1 MREKRGNIMTYRK
14 KDDRLLVSVIT
25 PSYNSTSFITETIK
39 TVQNQTYYNWEMI
52 IVDDQ
57 SKDDSVSVIK
67 SYAENDSRIRLI
79 PLSKNVGA
87 ARARNIAIKEAH
99 GDYIAFLDSDDL
111 WLPTKLEEQVAFMQ
125 KGNLAFSF
133 TSYSLI
139 DEEGN
144 SLDVEVKAP
153 KAVDYKH
160 LIGNTTIGC
169 LTVMLDRLQIKH
181 IEMPDIQPEDTA
193 LWLLLLR
200 QGYIAHGLPKVLS
213 KYRIV
218 SNSTSRNKFKA
229 AYRYWKL
236 LRSQE
241 KLSFVK
247 ANFYFSKYAYNAYN
261 KNRGSQPASLLNG
274 GK

>member
-1 MREKRGNIMTYRK
+1 MTYSK
-14 KDDRLLVSVIT
+14 KDDRPLVSVIT
-25 PSYNSTSFITETIK
+25 PSYNCSSFIPETIK
-39 TVQNQTYYNWEMI
+39 TVQDQTYFNWEMI

-57 SKDDSVSVIK
+57 SKDDSVSIIK
-67 SYAENDSRIRLI
+67 SYAEHDSRIRLI

-87 ARARNIAIKEAH
+87 ARARNIAIKEAN
-99 GDYIAFLDSDDL
+99 GKYIAFLDSDDL

-139 DEEGN
+139 DEEGK

-153 KAVDYKH
+153 KEVDYKH

-169 LTVMLDRLQIKH
+169 LTVMLDRLQFKH

-200 QGYIAHGLPKVLS
+200 QGYKAHGLPKVLS

-236 LRSQE
+236 LRNQE

>member
-1 MREKRGNIMTYRK
+1 MIYSK
-14 KDDRLLVSVIT
+14 KDDKPLVSVIT
-25 PSYNSTSFITETIK
+25 PSYNSSSFITETIK
-39 TVQNQTYYNWEMI
+39 SVQDQTYFNWEMI

-67 SYAENDSRIRLI
+67 SYVENDSRIRLI
-79 PLSKNVGA
+79 PLSKNAGA

-111 WLPTKLEEQVAFMQ
+111 WLPTKLEEQVTFMQ

-133 TSYSLI
+133 TSYSLM
-139 DEEGN
+139 DEEGKP
-144 SLDVEVKAP
+144 LDVEVEAP
-153 KAVDYKH
+153 KAVDYKY
-160 LIGNTTIGC
+160 LVGNTTIGC

-200 QGYIAHGLPKVLS
+200 QGYKAHGLPKVLS
-213 KYRIV
+213 RYRIV
-218 SNSTSRNKFKA
+218 SSSTSRNKFKA

-236 LRSQE
+236 LRNQE
-241 KLSFVK
+241 KLNFIK

-261 KNRGSQPASLLNG
+261 KNRGSQPASFLNG

>member
-1 MREKRGNIMTYRK
+1 MTYSK
-14 KDDRLLVSVIT
+14 KDDRPLVSVIT
-25 PSYNSTSFITETIK
+25 PSYNCSSFIPETIK
-39 TVQNQTYYNWEMI
+39 TVQDQTYFNWEMI

-57 SKDDSVSVIK
+57 SKDDSVSIIK
-67 SYAENDSRIRLI
+67 SFEENDSRIRLI

-87 ARARNIAIKEAH
+87 ARARNIALKEAH
-99 GDYIAFLDSDDL
+99 GKYIAFLDSDDL
-111 WLPTKLEEQVAFMQ
+111 WLPTKLEEQVTFMQ

-139 DEEGN
+139 DEKGK

-153 KAVDYKH
+153 KEVDYKH

-169 LTVMLDRLQIKH
+169 LTVMLDKLQIKH

-200 QGYIAHGLPKVLS
+200 QGYKAYGLPKVLS

-218 SNSTSRNKFKA
+218 SKSTSRNKFKA

-241 KLSFVK
+241 KLNFIK

>member
-1 MREKRGNIMTYRK
+1 MIYSK
-14 KDDRLLVSVIT
+14 KDDRPLVSVIT
-25 PSYNSTSFITETIK
+25 PSYNSSPFITETIK
-39 TVQNQTYYNWEMI
+39 AVQDQTYFNWEMI

-57 SKDDSVSVIK
+57 SKDDSVHVIK
-67 SYAENDSRIRLI
+67 SYSDNDSRIRLI

-111 WLPTKLEEQVAFMQ
+111 WLPTKLEEQVTFMQ

-144 SLDVEVKAP
+144 SLDVEVNAP
-153 KAVDYKH
+153 STVDYKQ

-200 QGYIAHGLPKVLS
+200 QGYKAHGLPKVLS
-213 KYRIV
+213 RYRIV
-218 SNSTSRNKFKA
+218 SNSTSRNKWKA

-241 KLSFVK
+241 KLNFVQ

-261 KNRGSQPASLLNG
+261 KNRGSLPASIPTG